1 MTVTI
6 QRAKALCS
14 TSELELVHWS
24 TRKRVEDLSE
34 ARLLQKI
41 TRARKLRNKFRDL
54 ADRQRREARGKGK
67 PQGRTP
73 AKGNEATRVKQQLF
87 QETLARFEEALVARR
102 AADAKAAAKVSK
114 KTSKKKVSKKTIA
127 KKKTSK
133 KKVSKKTTGKAAP
146 VSKKKTSKKKITKK
160 QLAKKA
166 SRAMSSVHAASSAPV
181 PAASVGAVESR
192 QTSWKA
198 VSESSLGKRKSVRF
212 QKTGQPKI
220 QGHVSSR
227 TRRNQA
233 KRDAR
238 G

>member
-6 QRAKALCS
+6 QRAKALC
-14 TSELELVHWS
+14 TASELELVHWS

-41 TRARKLRNKFRDL
+41 SRARKLRNKFRDL
-54 ADRQRREARGKGK
+54 GDRQRREARGKGK

-73 AKGNEATRVKQQLF
+73 AKGNDATRVKQQLF
-87 QETLARFEEALVARR
+87 QETLARFEDALAARR

-114 KTSKKKVSKKTIA
+114 KTSKKKASKKKA
-127 KKKTSK
+127 SKKKTA
-133 KKVSKKTTGKAAP
+133 KKTTKKAVAPKP
-146 VSKKKTSKKKITKK
+146 VSKKTSKKKITKK

-166 SRAMSSVHAASSAPV
+166 SRAMSSVHAASATPV
-181 PAASVGAVESR
+181 PAASVGAVASR

-198 VSESSLGKRKSVRF
+198 VSDTSVGKRKSVRF
-212 QKTGQPKI
+212 QKAGQPKI

-227 TRRNQA
+227 TRKNQA